1 MPLADAAGLC
11 LPPALHRPLYCAQR
25 IIPGCAQVA
34 HATVV
39 TRYPAMLQGSGWGWL
54 GYNKANGALEVA
66 TCANQDPLSTKV
78 GSTWGERC
86 ARKAVQCRHGG
97 V

>member
-1 MPLADAAGLC
+1 
-11 LPPALHRPLYCAQR
+11 
-25 IIPGCAQVA
+25 
-34 HATVV
+34 
-39 TRYPAMLQGSGWGWL
+39 MLQGSGWGWL